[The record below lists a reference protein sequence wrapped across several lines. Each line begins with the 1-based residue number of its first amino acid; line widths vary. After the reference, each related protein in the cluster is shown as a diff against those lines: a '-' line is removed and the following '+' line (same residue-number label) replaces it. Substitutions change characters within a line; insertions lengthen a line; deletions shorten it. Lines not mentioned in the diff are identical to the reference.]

1 METAVPAIDTRI
13 MIAGMRVPSVFSIA
27 GLRAPRLGA
36 VGSMLA
42 TGSTLVAA
50 SSMLVLV
57 GCSGGDQPEATS
69 GETSPLP
76 ETATE
81 APVVA
86 DVIPMGTVEGV
97 VRLAPGAALPGY
109 DTNPM
114 ISAGASAAM
123 PSDCPPPNESD
134 RQPVQ
139 VGSSGGLT
147 NLVIVA
153 TGDPE
158 HWPDTAGPRTR
169 TARIERCRLE
179 PRTLVAERGDTIHFE
194 TELNFPFF
202 PDLGT
207 GFSRALLPTDP
218 LDLVLDQG
226 GVRTIG
232 CAFANACGR
241 MEVVTIYHPVFAVS
255 DAEGRFRMT
264 NVPADQ
270 DIRVTAWHPLFQEIA
285 GTTRVE
291 PGQTVQLELVIQP
304 IASAAPAPPP
314 EPTTP
319 RDPLEGDI
327 PE

>member
-1 METAVPAIDTRI
+1 MCFVCTCACIPTGGTCTDSRTSATEARPRRPDTASV
-13 MIAGMRVPSVFSIA
+13 AG
-27 GLRAPRLGA
+27 
-36 VGSMLA
+36 
-42 TGSTLVAA
+42 
-50 SSMLVLV
+50 
-57 GCSGGDQPEATS
+57 
-69 GETSPLP
+69 TSPP
-76 ETATE
+76 AESTSE

-86 DVIPMGTVEGV
+86 DVIPMGTVEGR

-114 ISAGASAAM
+114 ISAAASAAM
-123 PSDCPPPNESD
+123 PSDCPPPNDGD

-139 VGSSGGLT
+139 IGSSGGLT

-226 GVRTIG
+226 WRAHHRLRVRERMWPHG
-232 CAFANACGR
+232 GR
-241 MEVVTIYHPVFAVS
+241 H
-255 DAEGRFRMT
+255 D
-264 NVPADQ
+264 
-270 DIRVTAWHPLFQEIA
+270 L
-285 GTTRVE
+285 
-291 PGQTVQLELVIQP
+291 
-304 IASAAPAPPP
+304 PPRLHG
-314 EPTTP
+314 E
-319 RDPLEGDI
+319 
-327 PE
+327 